1 MENTSRKEVFQGLR
15 DYYEAN
21 KGDKLRL
28 QNLLK
33 DQERTKT
40 FKIQQE
46 NYMLDYS
53 KQHLDSEGMEHLLKI
68 GEKLKLQDQ
77 IHSMFTGGEIN
88 VTEKRS
94 VLHTAL
100 RMPKSASLVVDGV
113 DVVKDVHAELE
124 SIREF
129 ATKVRHGEIT
139 GCTGKRISTIL
150 SIGIGGSYLGVRTA
164 FEAFRS
170 TREGFFSSRD
180 YDAVFLADPDPLD
193 FKRIITEA
201 DPESTLVIILSKS
214 FTTAETMLN
223 ARTARNWI
231 LKDFAAIDATLT
243 EQEIIKSHFCAVST
257 NLEGTSKFG
266 IDDDRVF
273 KFWDWVG
280 GRFSVSSAIGVL
292 SLSIIF
298 GWDLVHHFLQGMNN
312 IDENFKNEKDLRKNI
327 SVVTGLLG
335 FFNST
340 VEGYDSR
347 CILPYNQ
354 GLNTF
359 FNHVQQVS
367 MESNGKGVDVLGG
380 DLDGYQAGYV
390 VFGEAGT
397 KGQHSFF
404 QLLHQGNTNFLIFF
418 QFFSYFPVFLLFP
431 NFPQF
436 FFF

>member
-1 MENTSRKEVFQGLR
+1 MDITSRKEAFQPLR
-15 DYYEAN
+15 DYYQAN

-33 DQERTKT
+33 DQERVKS

-53 KQHLDSEGMEHLLKI
+53 KQHLDAEAMDQLLKI
-68 GEKLKLQDQ
+68 GEELKLQEQ
-77 IHSMFTGGEIN
+77 IQKMLTGGEVN

-100 RMPKSASLVVDGV
+100 RMPKTESLVVDGV

-124 SIREF
+124 SIKEF
-129 ATKVRHGEIT
+129 ATKVRTGEIT

-164 FEAFRS
+164 YEAFRS

-193 FKRIITEA
+193 FKRIITDA
-201 DPESTLVIILSKS
+201 DPESTLVVILSKS

-223 ARTARNWI
+223 ANTARNWI
-231 LKDFAAIDATLT
+231 LKEFAAIDSTLT
-243 EQEIIKSHFCAVST
+243 KEEIIKSHFCAVST
-257 NLEGTSKFG
+257 NLEGTSAFG
-266 IDDDRVF
+266 IDNDRVF

-292 SLSIIF
+292 SLSILF
-298 GWDLVHHFLQGMNN
+298 GWDLVEHFLQGMHN
-312 IDENFKNEKDLRKNI
+312 IDQNFMNEADVRKNL
-327 SVVTGLLG
+327 SVLVGLLG
-335 FFNST
+335 FYNST
-340 VEGYDSR
+340 IEEYGSR

-367 MESNGKGVDVLGG
+367 MESNGKGVDVLGN
-380 DLDGYQAGYV
+380 DLDGYQAGYIN
-390 VFGEAGT
+390 FGESGT

-404 QLLHQGNTNFLIFF
+404 QLLHQGKEIGFLTDIFF
-418 QFFSYFPVFLLFP
+418 G
-431 NFPQF
+431 F
-436 FFF
+436 FFGKNF